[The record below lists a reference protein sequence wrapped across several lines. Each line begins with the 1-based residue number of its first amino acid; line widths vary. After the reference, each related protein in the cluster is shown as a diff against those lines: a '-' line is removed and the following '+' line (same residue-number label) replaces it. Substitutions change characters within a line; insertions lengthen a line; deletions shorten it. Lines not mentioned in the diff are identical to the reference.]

1 MNKRHNSIIPVLPHI
16 LQWNLEYNLT
26 CSVAAIS
33 GRLNEKLA
41 QAKRG
46 DSNLP
51 AMAGVIGFRALLISL
66 GSVTFCWVG

>member
-16 LQWNLEYNLT
+16 LQWNLEYTLT

-33 GRLNEKLA
+33 GRLNEKLY
-41 QAKRG
+41 QAAKG
-46 DSNLP
+46 DSNIL

-66 GSVTFCWVG
+66 AQLEDL